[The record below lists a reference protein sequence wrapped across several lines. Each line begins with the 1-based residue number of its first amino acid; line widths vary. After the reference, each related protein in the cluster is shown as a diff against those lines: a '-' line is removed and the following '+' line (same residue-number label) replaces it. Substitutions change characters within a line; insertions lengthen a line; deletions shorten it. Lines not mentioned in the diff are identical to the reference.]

1 MFPRTTIWTIWLPMS
16 ELDREIEHFF
26 AQSRREVKDYFD
38 DLGQRAVEA
47 NISDGDY
54 QNRTGKLRRSNYHR
68 ASEDELVLG
77 NSADYASEVE
87 SKGYNVIDS
96 GVKLI
101 MDEIG

>member
-1 MFPRTTIWTIWLPMS
+1 MS

-26 AQSRREVKDYFD
+26 TEAKREVKQYLE
-38 DLGQRAVEA
+38 DLGQRAEEA
-47 NISDGDY
+47 NIREGDY
-54 QNRTGKLRRSNYHR
+54 QNRTYNLRRSNYHE
-68 ASEDELVLG
+68 ADEDGLTLG

-101 MDEIG
+101 MEELG